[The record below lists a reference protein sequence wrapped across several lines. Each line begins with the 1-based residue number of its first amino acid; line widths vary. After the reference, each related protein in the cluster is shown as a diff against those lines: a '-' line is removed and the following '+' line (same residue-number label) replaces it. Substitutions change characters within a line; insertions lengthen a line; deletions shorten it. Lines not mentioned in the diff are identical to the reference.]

1 MKRYTMGAVKD
12 KFKDKAD
19 ASGAEIKNLL
29 KEHGNKKIGEVTLSQ
44 AYQGM
49 RGITGLVTETSLL
62 DAQEG
67 IRFRGYS
74 IPELQEKLPK
84 APGGGEPL
92 PEGLFYLMLL
102 NELPTEE
109 DVNDITSVWQRRSHV
124 PNHVFATID
133 ALPVSAHPM
142 TMFVTGVMALQ
153 TESNFARAYG
163 NGINKKDYWDPVYDD
178 TMDLIGRL
186 PRIAAYIYRR
196 KYKNSE
202 HIQPNGLLDWAGNLA
217 HMMGYED
224 ESFKELMRLYMTIHA
239 DHEGGNVSAHTT
251 HLVGSALSD
260 PFLSYAA
267 GMNGLAGPLHGLANQ
282 EVIKWIFEMQEQ
294 IGTDEPSKEQIADY
308 VQKTLSSGK
317 VVPGYGHA
325 VLRKTDPRFTAQ
337 MEFGKKHMPDDKL
350 VNTVWK
356 VYETVPPILQSLG
369 KVKNPW
375 PNVDAHSGALLVH
388 YGLVEYEFYT
398 VLFAVSRALGVLASL
413 CWDRALSFP
422 IERPKSVTTESVKAW
437 LEGKEEIW
445 E

>member
-1 MKRYTMGAVKD
+1 MGIIKD
-12 KFKDKAD
+12 RFKAKAD
-19 ASGAEIKNLL
+19 AANAEIKALL
-29 KEHGNKKIGEVTLSQ
+29 KEHGNKKIGEVTLAQ
-44 AYQGM
+44 VYQGM

-74 IPELQEKLPK
+74 IPDLQKKLPK
-84 APGGGEPL
+84 APGGDEPL
-92 PEGLFYLMLL
+92 PEGLFHLMLVG
-102 NELPTEE
+102 ELPNEE
-109 DVNDITSVWQRRSHV
+109 EVNHITNVWQRRSHV

-133 ALPVSAHPM
+133 ALPLNTHPM
-142 TMFVTGVMALQ
+142 TMFVVGVMALQ
-153 TESNFARAYG
+153 TESNFAKEYAK
-163 NGINKKDYWDPVYDD
+163 GINKKDYWNPVYDD
-178 TMDLIGRL
+178 AMDLIARL

-196 KYKNSE
+196 KYKNNE
-202 HIQPNGLLDWAGNLA
+202 HIQPNGLLDWAGNFA

-294 IGTDEPSKEQIADY
+294 LGTDDPTSEQIADY
-308 VQKTLSSGK
+308 VQKTIASGK

-356 VYETVPPILQSLG
+356 IYSTVPPILQSLG
-369 KVKNPW
+369 KIKNPW

-388 YGLVEYEFYT
+388 YGFVEYEFYT

-413 CWDRALSFP
+413 CWDRALGLP
-422 IERPKSVTTESVKAW
+422 LERPKSVTTESVKLW
-437 LEGKEEIW
+437 LEGKDEIW